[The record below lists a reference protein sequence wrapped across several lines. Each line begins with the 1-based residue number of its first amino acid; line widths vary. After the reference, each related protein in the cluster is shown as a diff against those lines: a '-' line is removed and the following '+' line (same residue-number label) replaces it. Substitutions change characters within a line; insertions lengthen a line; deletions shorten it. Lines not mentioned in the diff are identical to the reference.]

1 MNKPHIPP
9 APTPFAT
16 GSDSRTGIA
25 NPVGRLAF
33 LLLTL
38 VLRALPLHRLA
49 ASRPRISLPFLSFA
63 IPLLLLTAAA
73 APIPRPALQA
83 APTLNIPTAPPSFG
97 LNSHLATRYPDPS
110 SMDVPAALVSELGVE
125 WVREDFHWHR
135 VQPRPD
141 VWDWTFTD
149 AAMRALLSREIKVLG
164 VLGPSVGWAT
174 PFSGDTPNDV
184 SYYAPDPDAFVE
196 YVRGVVTRYRRYI
209 HHWELWNEPDHP
221 VFWRPAPDPAAYA
234 ELLIRSART
243 IRAIDPEAKV
253 LIGGVNP
260 FDTTFL
266 RTVAEHGAWD
276 AFDIIAIHPYV
287 NPYAPEDGNL
297 AAAAD
302 GVRALAQQYGQKP
315 IWATE
320 LGWASGPS
328 DRDAVGR
335 TNGDEQ
341 ANFLVRAMLTLWQA
355 GVERSFWYSFK
366 DDPGNPYGLIGL
378 GRGRADYSPRKPAFD
393 ALRTLNQQLAGA
405 TYTARRDLFEQRVLV
420 DFESISGWRRV
431 SQPNGTLRA
440 SNRAHSG
447 SGSAELSYNFT
458 TREND
463 YVAFEREQPIPLGG
477 RPYAIGAWVYG
488 DGSTH
493 GVKVWIRD
501 AEGEV
506 LQFVLGPVGAPGWH
520 FLRAPIGGEVE
531 PGNVIVPG
539 GNRRVDFPAALQ
551 AIVLDD
557 LVDSFVGG
565 GTLWIDDLSVISG
578 HEVYDLRLERAGE
591 ALDILWSPPG
601 ARVNL
606 ATAATSARLIE
617 RGGAE
622 STVNAQGGRLR
633 VNLGPAP
640 VYLWHRR

>member
-1 MNKPHIPP
+1 MTRNQRP
-9 APTPFAT
+9 AHAGPARRRATPSSGRTARP
-16 GSDSRTGIA
+16 SRLG
-25 NPVGRLAF
+25 LALGF
-33 LLLTL
+33 LALLILLTG
-38 VLRALPLHRLA
+38 
-49 ASRPRISLPFLSFA
+49 
-63 IPLLLLTAAA
+63 AA
-73 APIPRPALQA
+73 APRPAA
-83 APTLNIPTAPPSFG
+83 AIPAAQPLTGPVGPPSFG

-110 SMDVPAALVSELGVE
+110 SMDVPAAMVSELGVA

-135 VQPRPD
+135 VQPRPE

-149 AAMRALLSREIKVLG
+149 AAMRALLSRGVNVLG

-174 PFSGDTPNDV
+174 PYGADTPNDV
-184 SYYAPDPDAFVE
+184 SYHAPDPDAFVE
-196 YVRGVVTRYRRYI
+196 YVRGVVTRYRRYVN
-209 HHWELWNEPDHP
+209 HWEIWNEPDHP
-221 VFWRPAPDPAAYA
+221 YFWRPAPDPAAYTA
-234 ELLIRSART
+234 MLVRAAAVIREV
-243 IRAIDPEAKV
+243 DPDAQILV
-253 LIGGVNP
+253 GGFNP
-260 FDTTFL
+260 YDTTFL
-266 RTVAEHGAWD
+266 RAVAEYGGWGS
-276 AFDIIAIHPYV
+276 FDILAIHPYV
-287 NPYAPEDGNL
+287 DPYSPEDGNL

-302 GVRALAQQYGQKP
+302 GVRALAGQYGEKP

-320 LGWASGPS
+320 VGWASGPG

-335 TNGDEQ
+335 ADEEDQ
-341 ANFLVRAMLTLWQA
+341 ASYLVRAMLSLWEA
-355 GVERSFWYSFK
+355 GVERSFWYSYK
-366 DDPGNPYGLIGL
+366 DDPGNPYGLIRL
-378 GRGRADYSPRKPAFD
+378 GSGRTDYSQRKPAFE

-405 TYTARRDLFEQRVLV
+405 TYVTRRDLFERRVLV
-420 DFESISGWRRV
+420 DFEAVRGWRRV
-431 SQPNGTLRA
+431 SQPNGSLRP
-440 SNRAHSG
+440 SMRARG
-447 SGSAELSYNFT
+447 GQGSAELSYNFT

-463 YVAFEREQPIPLGG
+463 YVAFEREQPIPLPG
-477 RPYAIGAWVYG
+477 RPYAVGAWVYG

-506 LQFVLGPVGAPGWH
+506 LQFVLGPAGAPGWH

-557 LVDSFVGG
+557 LVDGFVGS
-565 GTLWIDDLSVISG
+565 GTIWIDDLSVISG
-578 HEVYDLRLERAGE
+578 HEVYDLRLERGGE

-601 ARVNL
+601 ARVTL
-606 ATAATSARLIE
+606 ATRAEAARLVE

-622 STVNAQGGRLR
+622 SALAAQGGRLR